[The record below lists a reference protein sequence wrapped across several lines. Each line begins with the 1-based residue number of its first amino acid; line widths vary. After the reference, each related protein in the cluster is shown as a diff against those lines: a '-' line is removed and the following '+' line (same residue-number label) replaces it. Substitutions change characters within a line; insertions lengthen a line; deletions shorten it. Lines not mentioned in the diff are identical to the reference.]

1 MVEKIVFDFLK
12 ELTVNN
18 NRDWFHANKSFYDA
32 ARQSFDQTTR
42 KLIILIN
49 EIDHEVGLHEPKDCN
64 FRIFR
69 DTRFSNDKTPYKIN
83 MGSYITKGGKKSPFA
98 GYYLHVEPG
107 SCFLAGG
114 IYNPQP
120 NVLNAVRQDIFHYT
134 DEFLAI
140 LQHPD
145 FKKAFG
151 TIDGEQLKTAP
162 KGFDKTWEHIN
173 LLKFKSYNMMH
184 AISDE
189 LLQSPK
195 AQHHLKETF
204 GLMVPFN
211 HFLNRTIAD
220 LV

>member
-1 MVEKIVFDFLK
+1 M
-12 ELTVNN
+12 
-18 NRDWFHANKSFYDA
+18 
-32 ARQSFDQTTR
+32 
-42 KLIILIN
+42 IN
-49 EIDHEVGLHEPKDCN
+49 EIDQEVGLLEPKDCN

-83 MGSYITKGGKKSPFA
+83 MGSYVTKGGKKSPFA

-120 NVLNAVRQDIFHYT
+120 NVLNAVRQDIYHYT
-134 DEFLAI
+134 DEFLTI
-140 LQHPD
+140 IHHPD
-145 FKKAFG
+145 FIKTFG
-151 TIDGEQLKTAP
+151 AIDGEQLKTAP
-162 KGFDKTWEHIN
+162 KGFDKTWEHIS

-184 AISDE
+184 AVSDE
-189 LLQSPK
+189 LLQSPQ

-204 GLMVPFN
+204 GLMFPFN
-211 HFLNRTIAD
+211 QYLNRTITD